1 MRLRGSGIEQA
12 SVCCF
17 RGWRQIHFNILIIIL
32 SRRDVECVAGAHIL
46 HYKDETGL
54 HFLIANFVVRKV
66 RRTTQPLAH
75 NIFHLPAIAFNFE
88 DEAL

>member
-1 MRLRGSGIEQA
+1 ML
-12 SVCCF
+12 
-17 RGWRQIHFNILIIIL
+17 L
-32 SRRDVECVAGAHIL
+32 VAGAHIL

-75 NIFHLPAIAFNFE
+75 SIYPPSRSILRMKLFE
-88 DEAL
+88 FPERMKDEQELMVAAKKYKKLEKRRGEKRKVGN